1 MKKFLKGPGFILL
14 LTVLVVVIALSISP
28 SSKPKELKYAE
39 LLEKIEQDQIAEI
52 VTINNN
58 VYGIFVDS
66 ANAQSFPKKYDFQSY
81 IPSTSQFASDM
92 AIIASVKTG
101 KDVESITSKDYNII
115 WTPQP
120 EPEISIWVSLIP
132 WLFIIGI
139 MVVMFVVYMRQNN
152 AGGNKV
158 MGFSKSRAV
167 RYDNTQKKVTFADV
181 AGAEEEKQELAEIVD
196 FLKDKK
202 KFEELGA
209 RIPKGVLLVG
219 PPGTGKTYLA
229 KAVAGEAGVPFL
241 SISGSDFVEMFVG
254 VGASRVR
261 DLFQQ
266 AKKLLPCIIFVD
278 EIDAVGRQR
287 GTGLGG
293 GHDEREQTLNQL
305 LVEMDGFNV
314 NSGLIIIAA
323 TNRADILDPALTR
336 PGRFDRTIYV
346 NVPDVKAREKV
357 LSIHS
362 KNKPLEP
369 DVKMEVLA
377 RMTPGF
383 TPADLENIMN
393 EAAILAA
400 RDNEKTISMVKIEE
414 AIKRVEIGPE
424 KKSKLVTERDRK
436 LVAYH
441 EAGHAIVAR
450 FSRYADPVAEI
461 SVVPRGP
468 AGGYTLQLPEE
479 DKSFISKSELLDK
492 ITVCMGGRVA
502 EALTMSDISTGASN
516 DILQATSIARRM
528 VMEFGM
534 SEDIGP
540 INYDDSAHEIFIGR
554 SFGETKSYSETTAA
568 RIDEEIKMIVS
579 NSYKEAERIL
589 RENIGKL
596 HEIAAVLIQKEKITG
611 EEFKAFFAELVQEAD
626 EADFD
631 TEEAVSA
638 EAPVSDN

>member
-1 MKKFLKGPGFILL
+1 
-14 LTVLVVVIALSISP
+14 
-28 SSKPKELKYAE
+28 
-39 LLEKIEQDQIAEI
+39 
-52 VTINNN
+52 
-58 VYGIFVDS
+58 
-66 ANAQSFPKKYDFQSY
+66 
-81 IPSTSQFASDM
+81 
-92 AIIASVKTG
+92 
-101 KDVESITSKDYNII
+101 
-115 WTPQP
+115 
-120 EPEISIWVSLIP
+120 
-132 WLFIIGI
+132 
-139 MVVMFVVYMRQNN
+139 
-152 AGGNKV
+152 
-158 MGFSKSRAV
+158 
-167 RYDNTQKKVTFADV
+167 
-181 AGAEEEKQELAEIVD
+181 
-196 FLKDKK
+196 
-202 KFEELGA
+202 
-209 RIPKGVLLVG
+209 
-219 PPGTGKTYLA
+219 
-229 KAVAGEAGVPFL
+229 EAGVPFL

-266 AKKLLPCIIFVD
+266 AKKLLPCIIFID

>member
-278 EIDAVGRQR
+278 EIDAV
-287 GTGLGG
+287 
-293 GHDEREQTLNQL
+293 
-305 LVEMDGFNV
+305 
-314 NSGLIIIAA
+314 
-323 TNRADILDPALTR
+323 
-336 PGRFDRTIYV
+336 
-346 NVPDVKAREKV
+346 
-357 LSIHS
+357 
-362 KNKPLEP
+362 
-369 DVKMEVLA
+369 
-377 RMTPGF
+377 
-383 TPADLENIMN
+383 
-393 EAAILAA
+393 
-400 RDNEKTISMVKIEE
+400 
-414 AIKRVEIGPE
+414 
-424 KKSKLVTERDRK
+424 
-436 LVAYH
+436 
-441 EAGHAIVAR
+441 
-450 FSRYADPVAEI
+450 
-461 SVVPRGP
+461 
-468 AGGYTLQLPEE
+468 
-479 DKSFISKSELLDK
+479 
-492 ITVCMGGRVA
+492 
-502 EALTMSDISTGASN
+502 
-516 DILQATSIARRM
+516 
-528 VMEFGM
+528 
-534 SEDIGP
+534 
-540 INYDDSAHEIFIGR
+540 
-554 SFGETKSYSETTAA
+554 
-568 RIDEEIKMIVS
+568 
-579 NSYKEAERIL
+579 
-589 RENIGKL
+589 
-596 HEIAAVLIQKEKITG
+596 
-611 EEFKAFFAELVQEAD
+611 
-626 EADFD
+626 
-631 TEEAVSA
+631 
-638 EAPVSDN
+638 